1 MSYKTITVHV
11 DDSKTMGERAKLA
24 TALAALEPDAH
35 IVGAAVTGVSDLIY
49 DVLAG
54 GEAAGNV
61 APVIDE
67 EIKTMRARARR
78 LLANFEG
85 MMQSAMAPSW
95 ELRVVD
101 DESLGG
107 MSLQARYSDIVL
119 LGKSDPDEAPQDQ
132 VSEFPEYVAMTSGR
146 PVLMLPQ
153 AGHFD
158 VLGKP
163 MVLAWDASLE
173 ATRTVHHALPLL
185 RRASKV
191 HVLVFNVSRE
201 SGLHGDEPGADIALY
216 LARHGIEVEVHQET
230 TKIDLGNALLS
241 TCADLEAELLVMG
254 CYGHSRFRELMI
266 GGVSR
271 TVFRSMTLPVLFAH

>member
-24 TALAALEPDAH
+24 AALAALESGAH

-85 MMQSAMAPSW
+85 MMQSAMVPSW

-132 VSEFPEYVAMTSGR
+132 VSDFPEYVAMTSGR
-146 PVLMLPQ
+146 PVLMLPN
-153 AGHFD
+153 AGQFD

-185 RRASKV
+185 RCASKV
-191 HVLVFNVSRE
+191 HVMVFNVSRE
-201 SGLHGDEPGADIALY
+201 SDLHGDEPGADIALY
-216 LARHGIEVEVHQET
+216 LARHGVEVDVHQET
-230 TKIDLGNALLS
+230 TKTDVGNALLS
-241 TCADLEAELLVMG
+241 ACADLEAELLVMG

-271 TVFRSMTLPVLFAH
+271 TVFGSMTLPVLFAH